1 MPTSVVSSTSNEP
14 NSETEPRCATKN
26 KTFTVVVEAPR
37 TCVTTLEVTAATR
50 KDAEER
56 ARDMVKYNEVPMIWN
71 PAANLMSLG
80 IRTKV
85 LST

>member
-1 MPTSVVSSTSNEP
+1 
-14 NSETEPRCATKN
+14 
-26 KTFTVVVEAPR
+26 
-37 TCVTTLEVTAATR
+37 
-50 KDAEER
+50 
-56 ARDMVKYNEVPMIWN
+56 MVKYNEVPMIWN